1 MSALEETFEAIVRKV
16 VREELRSVIGDKPEE
31 LLDADD
37 VAALLK
43 VNKQKVYALTREKEL
58 EPIMLSK
65 REMRWSPEVIREFQL
80 RKGIRAA

>member
-16 VREELRSVIGDKPEE
+16 IREELRSVIGDKPEE

-80 RKGIRAA
+80 RKGIKAA